1 MGKSVKPQTHK
12 QAFLPKS
19 AAGQSSCRQEAESAC
34 AEGTVGEALATS
46 GVASISHGD
55 AGGAEDTED
64 WMLQQ
69 ALAAAMKGMSK
80 DDEIPGLHSSSP
92 NALPESVAPPVAAAP
107 RATP

>member
-1 MGKSVKPQTHK
+1 MQVRCSALGSAMADRNPDKRPPVKAPAVRKRNLLALKGQWVRHWPL
-12 QAFLPKS
+12 QALQAS
-19 AAGQSSCRQEAESAC
+19 HASS
-34 AEGTVGEALATS
+34 
-46 GVASISHGD
+46 
-55 AGGAEDTED
+55 AEDTED

-80 DDEIPGLHSSSP
+80 DDEIPGLHSSSS